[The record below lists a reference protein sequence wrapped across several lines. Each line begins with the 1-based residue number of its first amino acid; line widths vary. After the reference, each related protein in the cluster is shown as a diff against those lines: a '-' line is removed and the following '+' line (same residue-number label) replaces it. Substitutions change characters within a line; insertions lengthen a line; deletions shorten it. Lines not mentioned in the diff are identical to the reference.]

1 MTAPS
6 GPISTSE
13 DEQRVRAGQN
23 LVLSAEPRLP
33 VPVKQ
38 LVRPGPHGRRMLI
51 GTLVLLTLTVFLF
64 WQWKRSGQTEPT
76 YKLTQLDVGPVA
88 ALVTATGTV
97 NPVISVQVGS
107 QVSGIVRRLHADFNS
122 VVKEGQLLAEI
133 DVDPFEAKLEQAK
146 ANLRTARANV
156 DKART
161 AEAQRRLD
169 LRRTSELRPQGFVSQ
184 SDVDV
189 AQTNYRDAQAQVEVM
204 KAQVAQADAALKSA
218 ELDLSHTRI
227 TSPVNGIVVSR
238 NVEVGQTVAA
248 SFQAPTLFVI
258 AQDLTKMQVDTNVS
272 ESDIGGVKE
281 GKEAEFSVDAY
292 ANRLFHGLVAQV
304 RNAPLSI
311 QNVVTYDVVIN
322 VDNHDL
328 DLKPGMTANVSIV
341 AARKERALRVPNA
354 ALRVRM
360 PGGESD
366 VKVTQ
371 VWMLDESG
379 RPHSVPI
386 KPGIVDPV
394 FTEVREGN
402 VREGDFIIVGLDSNN
417 PTAAKPLPP
426 GFVPGTPR

>member
-1 MTAPS
+1 MTTPF
-6 GPISTSE
+6 GQISTSE
-13 DEQRVRAGQN
+13 DEQRVRAEQS
-23 LVLSAEPRLP
+23 LVLSAEPQLP
-33 VPVKQ
+33 VPIKQ
-38 LVRPGPHGRRMLI
+38 AVRPRPHGRLILI
-51 GTLVLLTLTVFLF
+51 GTLVLLTLGVVLL
-64 WQWKRSGQTEPT
+64 WQWKRYGPTEPA
-76 YKLTQLDVGPVA
+76 YKLAQLDVGPVA

-122 VVKEGQLLAEI
+122 VVTEGLLLAEI

-204 KAQVAQADAALKSA
+204 KAQVAQAEAALKSA

-238 NVEVGQTVAA
+238 NIEVGQTVAA

-341 AARKERALRVPNA
+341 TARKDRALRVPNA

-360 PGGESD
+360 PRGESD

-402 VREGDFIIVGLDSNN
+402 VREGDSIIVGLDSNN